1 MKKVINIITII
12 LFCGALA
19 IANNKINKLENQ
31 IESLNNKEVVQAAAV
46 EKVEKEFKIVNT
58 YINKSNNNI
67 IEFND
72 NSYVVINH
80 DKNIYEF
87 YTAECGDYE
96 IQASNQIELINIIK
110 TYMVNKYN
118 MDDLEVENNNIFKND
133 ILAYTPVEAEKENI
147 KPIAATQENKKV
159 INVVKEET
167 NNNTIKN
174 EVIKETA
181 TEEAGESQEQQSG
194 YTEEDYN
201 KYLEYKKG
209 LIKEYGEEIYNSMNQ
224 EAGIKTEEE
233 SFNHYMEYGI

>member
-1 MKKVINIITII
+1 MKKLIYTITII

-19 IANNKINKLENQ
+19 IANNKTNKLENQ
-31 IESLNNKEVVQAAAV
+31 IESINSKEVVQASAV

-72 NSYVVINH
+72 NSYVVINQ

-87 YTAECGDYE
+87 YAAETGDYE
-96 IQASNQIELINIIK
+96 VEARDQIELINIIK

-118 MDDLEVENNNIFKND
+118 MDDLEVENNSIFKND

-167 NNNTIKN
+167 NNNIIKN
-174 EVIKETA
+174 EVIEESA
-181 TEEAGESQEQQSG
+181 TEEAEESQEQQSG

-201 KYLEYKKG
+201 KYLEYKES
-209 LIKEYGEEIYNSMNQ
+209 LIQEYGEEIYNLMNQ
-224 EAGIKTEEE
+224 EAGIETEED
-233 SFNHYMEYGI
+233 SFNHFMEYGI